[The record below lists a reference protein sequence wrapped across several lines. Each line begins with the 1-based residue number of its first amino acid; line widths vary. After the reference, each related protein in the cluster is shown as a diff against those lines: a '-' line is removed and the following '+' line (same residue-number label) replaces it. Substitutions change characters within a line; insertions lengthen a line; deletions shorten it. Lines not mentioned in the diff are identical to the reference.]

1 MGLSAECHLTD
12 RHWLTYVGNYAFTGQ
27 SSYQSSEDPLSG
39 IELPGS
45 RLTHALLIL
54 EVSDGE
60 VDGERHQRRA
70 WHYSG
75 HGRKTL

>member
-1 MGLSAECHLTD
+1 MGLSAECRLTN
-12 RHWLTYVGNYAFTGQ
+12 RHWLTYVGDYAYTRQ
-27 SSYQSSEDPLSG
+27 SSYQSSEDSLSG

-60 VDGERHQRRA
+60 VDGQRHQRRA
-70 WHYSG
+70 WHYNG
-75 HGRKTL
+75 HRRKTL

>member
-1 MGLSAECHLTD
+1 MEQ
-12 RHWLTYVGNYAFTGQ
+12 RPE
-27 SSYQSSEDPLSG
+27 QSSEDSLSG
-39 IELPGS
+39 IEHPGS

-70 WHYSG
+70 WHASV
-75 HGRKTL
+75 